1 MPDRVAGYLIH
12 FDEERRNHLLNGI
25 RDPGDGFS
33 DALSSADWSVRQ
45 WEVCGLMFEPDTITH
60 WALARKG
67 HRVATG
73 KVKVDFT
80 EVTPT
85 GISIADVVQRVGET
99 VQRNIISSRSG
110 SGGPVPGATW
120 QSLKRALQEIDPVAL
135 QTVERLERLR
145 DQSRDRITRPGTE
158 VVAQKRDAIGLAL
171 DVFDQTGRLR
181 KASGPRSSRSSA
193 SEAAPFFCPKIS
205 QARSSGSTLRVM
217 K

>member
-99 VQRNIISSRSG
+99 ARRYSATSSAAG
-110 SGGPVPGATW
+110 QG
-120 QSLKRALQEIDPVAL
+120 LVAL
-135 QTVERLERLR
+135 SQAPHGKASNERCRRSTQLR
-145 DQSRDRITRPGTE
+145 FKLLSGLSGCGIRAVIGSPARGPKSLHRSVMRPALRSMCSIRPGGF
-158 VVAQKRDAIGLAL
+158 ARPPCRAGLP
-171 DVFDQTGRLR
+171 RPE
-181 KASGPRSSRSSA
+181 KA
-193 SEAAPFFCPKIS
+193 
-205 QARSSGSTLRVM
+205 
-217 K
+217 

>member
-120 QSLKRALQEIDPVAL
+120 QGVCCIVHLICQIGWNLSLI
-135 QTVERLERLR
+135 LR
-145 DQSRDRITRPGTE
+145 PAPPISSDVDASLASSHRGFRRDIHH
-158 VVAQKRDAIGLAL
+158 
-171 DVFDQTGRLR
+171 
-181 KASGPRSSRSSA
+181 GP
-193 SEAAPFFCPKIS
+193 
-205 QARSSGSTLRVM
+205 
-217 K
+217 

>member
-12 FDEERRNHLLNGI
+12 FDEDRRNYLLNGI
-25 RDPGDGFS
+25 RDPADGFS

-45 WEVCGLMFEPDTITH
+45 WEVCGLMFEPDAITH

-67 HRVATG
+67 HRVAAG

-85 GISIADVVQRVGET
+85 DIKIADVVQRIGEG

-120 QSLKRALQEIDPVAL
+120 QSLKRALREIDPVSLEA
-135 QTVERLERLR
+135 VERLERLR
-145 DQSRDRITRPGTE
+145 EQSR
-158 VVAQKRDAIGLAL
+158 
-171 DVFDQTGRLR
+171 
-181 KASGPRSSRSSA
+181 
-193 SEAAPFFCPKIS
+193 
-205 QARSSGSTLRVM
+205 
-217 K
+217 